1 MEKQNNDDPTSKVQ
15 SEINALST
23 MDKTLTTIPEDVK
36 EAEISSPIK
45 SVENSLSQFVKD
57 SFDVTRK
64 DFEFNEA
71 IQAEIMARLPEMKNT
86 ELIALLTNNKV
97 NDNDRVSKIL
107 APTFQLMTAK
117 QNAEIQA
124 AADAAKNGTTE
135 DANKSLNMRSIN
147 ESTPKDVLQG
157 MSQLRNLLQ
166 DFMNKE
172 KVNVDVKDA
181 EVKEKK

>member
-124 AADAAKNGTTE
+124 AADAANKVA
-135 DANKSLNMRSIN
+135 DAAASAAA
-147 ESTPKDVLQG
+147 TVA
-157 MSQLRNLLQ
+157 
-166 DFMNKE
+166 
-172 KVNVDVKDA
+172 DA
-181 EVKEKK
+181 SASAAK